1 MQLLRSREVVAG
13 IVCIALGAVVVWITS
28 DYRFGTP
35 RRMGPGFFPVT
46 LGVILAGLGVL
57 ILISGLRDRTPLPR
71 MYVRPLIIL
80 PATILAFALLLPR
93 VGYGPAAAVV
103 VLAAGFAGRAATP
116 LGLGLLAAGLVPAT
130 WFLFAQA
137 LGVRLPFL
145 AWNF

>member
-1 MQLLRSREVVAG
+1 MQMLRSREVVAG
-13 IVCIALGAVVVWITS
+13 LVCIALGAAVVWIAS

-57 ILISGLRDRTPLPR
+57 IVLTGLRDRTALPR
-71 MYVRPLIIL
+71 MYLRPLTVL
-80 PATILAFALLLPR
+80 PLTILAFALLLPR
-93 VGYGPAAAVV
+93 VGFGPAAAVV

-116 LGLGLLAAGLVPAT
+116 LGLGLLAAVLVPAT
-130 WFLFAQA
+130 WLLFAQA
-137 LGVRLPFL
+137 LGVRMPFL